1 MAIMLLIFILCFP
14 FIPPTCL
21 NVQNYSLYSSFIKP
35 PPPPSSKHTQ
45 KIFLDVVKHTL
56 RCDTQKKQSGW
67 LTSVSG
73 IVKTYIK
80 ARLNIDQSNKE
91 SEKAKSLATVSPIRV
106 NTNQFAVS
114 QSPILTSVAASKVT
128 NSLISSSYDRHRS
141 PDPPPRTQR
150 GNQSPLILRKKLE
163 AAGSPLM
170 QRR

>member
-1 MAIMLLIFILCFP
+1 MKKIIRFFI
-14 FIPPTCL
+14 
-21 NVQNYSLYSSFIKP
+21 SYSSHTIHKHKSKFI
-35 PPPPSSKHTQ
+35 
-45 KIFLDVVKHTL
+45 
-56 RCDTQKKQSGW
+56 RCRKNFTNHKKGW

-80 ARLNIDQSNKE
+80 ARLNLDQSNKD
-91 SEKAKSLATVSPIRV
+91 SERAKSLATVSPIRMS
-106 NTNQFAVS
+106 TNPFVAS
-114 QSPILTSVAASKVT
+114 QPVMSNAAPLKVT
-128 NSLISSSYDRHRS
+128 SSLISSSYDRHRS